1 MSLRISEA
9 AYARFV
15 RRDREPKP
23 KGPARSPVLERQ
35 IQRDILDYLRHWARA
50 TWAVRVNSAGIRL
63 PGRKGKA
70 GYYRS
75 NDRRGCPDIL
85 ACVKGRFVAIEVK
98 RPGEVPTTDQL
109 ACHDDIERAG
119 GVVIV
124 ATSRK
129 DVQDW
134 VESLE

>member
-1 MSLRISEA
+1 MSVRISEA

-15 RRDREPKP
+15 RRDREHKP
-23 KGPARSPVLERQ
+23 KSPKRPSVHERS

-50 TWAVRVNSAGIRL
+50 TWAVRVNSAGVRL
-63 PGRKGKA
+63 PGRGGKT
-70 GYYRS
+70 GFYRS
-75 NDRRGCPDIL
+75 NDRRGCPDII

-98 RPGEVPTTDQL
+98 RPGEVPKDDQL
-109 ACHDDIERAG
+109 ACHDDIERAN

-124 ATSRK
+124 ATCRK
-129 DVQDW
+129 DVQNW